1 MRWAYP
7 TNSLFSLEIRMDNRS
22 EPNKVEN
29 KPYEK
34 SDDNLPKKCGI
45 VMPIASMEGYPESH
59 WKDVKRIIESA
70 IKEANFEARLVSDAD
85 DIGVIHKRIV
95 QNLYDNPMI
104 VCDISGRNPNVMFEL
119 GLRLAFDKPT
129 IIIKDEITPYS
140 FDTSVIEHLSYPKDL
155 RYHDIEV
162 FKENLKDRIKKTYK
176 AYENDPENYSTFLK
190 NYGDF
195 KAPLITEE
203 TVSIDRYVLEELKS
217 LQASVS
223 RLSSSMNSK
232 SSNRNNKTQFVRN
245 AAAHQLDFHNHEE
258 PSVLEFYLDRVRN
271 KDEIYLNV
279 HEVLEPISPFIKNI
293 SFDSGKIYITVVAVG
308 NPNFDVVEEVVS
320 SIAGLGYTIEE
331 FDQNYYRLHEDF

>member
-1 MRWAYP
+1 
-7 TNSLFSLEIRMDNRS
+7 MDSQS

-29 KPYEK
+29 KPHEK

-129 IIIKDEITPYS
+129 IIIKDEVTPYS

-155 RYHDIEV
+155 RYHDIEI

-176 AYENDPENYSTFLK
+176 AYESDPENYSTFLK

-203 TVSIDRYVLEELKS
+203 TVSIDRYLLEELKS
-217 LQASVS
+217 LQSSVN

-232 SSNRNNKTQFVRN
+232 STNRNSKTQFVRN
-245 AAAHQLDFHNHEE
+245 ATAHQLDFHDYEE
-258 PSVLEFYLDRVRN
+258 PNILEFYLDGVRD
-271 KDEIYLNV
+271 KDELAINLQ
-279 HEVLEPISPFIKNI
+279 EVLAEFSFLIEKVSFNSGKLFIEVKNI
-293 SFDSGKIYITVVAVG
+293 NHEHFDAVG
-308 NPNFDVVEEVVS
+308 EVIS
-320 SIAGLGYTIEE
+320 QIEGLGYEI
-331 FDQNYYRLHEDF
+331 DDLDHNIYRLSEGRG

>member
-1 MRWAYP
+1 
-7 TNSLFSLEIRMDNRS
+7 MDNQS

-29 KPYEK
+29 KPHEK

-155 RYHDIEV
+155 RYHDIEI

-217 LQASVS
+217 LQSSVS

-245 AAAHQLDFHNHEE
+245 ATAHQLDFHDHEE
-258 PSVLEFYLDRVRN
+258 LNVLEFYLDRIRN
-271 KDEIYLNV
+271 KDELYLNV
-279 HEVLEPISPFIKNI
+279 HEALEPISPLIKNI
-293 SFDSGKIYITVVAVG
+293 NFDSGKIYITVAVG

>member
-1 MRWAYP
+1 
-7 TNSLFSLEIRMDNRS
+7 MDNKS
-22 EPNKVEN
+22 EPNKIEN
-29 KPYEK
+29 KPHEK
-34 SDDNLPKKCGI
+34 SDDNSPKKCGI
-45 VMPIASMEGYPESH
+45 VMPIASMDGYPESH

-129 IIIKDEITPYS
+129 IIIKDEVTPYS

-203 TVSIDRYVLEELKS
+203 TVSVDRYVLDTLKD
-217 LQASVS
+217 LQVSVS
-223 RLSSSMNSK
+223 RLSNSMSG
-232 SSNRNNKTQFVRN
+232 SNRNQMMRNKSVHSS
-245 AAAHQLDFHNHEE
+245 AYSVYGE
-258 PSVLEFYLDRVRN
+258 PRTLEFYLDRIRD
-271 KDEIYLNV
+271 KDELYVNV
-279 HEVLEPISPFIKNI
+279 HEALEPISPFIKSIN
-293 SFDSGKIYITVVAVG
+293 FDSGKIYITVTVG

-320 SIAGLGYTIEE
+320 SIAELGYTIEE
-331 FDQNYYRLHEDF
+331 FDQCYYRLHEDF